1 MSELSTQILS
11 RLLDGDKDTKIT
23 ISIPKK
29 DMTKLF
35 TDTCYM
41 ALAEI
46 HKIIS
51 DDELD
56 DFQCVEQII
65 QIFERIGSDGGN
77 RHDFG

>member
-1 MSELSTQILS
+1 MDLATQILT
-11 RLLDGDKDTKIT
+11 RLLEGDKHTKIT
-23 ISIPKK
+23 ISSHK

-41 ALAEI
+41 ALADI

-51 DDELD
+51 NDDLD
-56 DFQCVEQII
+56 DFHCVEQII
-65 QIFERIGSDGGN
+65 QIFERLGSDGDN